1 MILIVIST
9 SPLKSGIYI
18 QGIEAALNIA
28 ESESES
34 VTVYLDSEFSL
45 SVHEETKGD
54 EHVKRLKQ
62 LFLFDI
68 DVYSD
73 RPLCLDNISCLSR
86 KELQKNADKEVVF

>member
-9 SPLKSGIYI
+9 SPLKSSIYI

-28 ESESES
+28 ESESE
-34 VTVYLDSEFSL
+34 TVAVFLDSEFSL
-45 SVHEETKGD
+45 AVNRDSMGD

-73 RPLCLDNISCLSR
+73 RPLGLDNVSCSSR
-86 KELQKNADKEVVF
+86 KVLQQKSDKVVVF

>member
-18 QGIEAALNIA
+18 QGIESALNIA

-34 VTVYLDSEFSL
+34 VTVFLDSEFSL
-45 SVHEETKGD
+45 SVNEETKGD